1 MHDDRSKGK
10 LGGGGLE
17 RKPYE
22 EERWWMNSNISP
34 ELLVLYSKSNS
45 MSRNILQYKLQNN
58 ITPY

>member
-1 MHDDRSKGK
+1 MHDDRSKEK
-10 LGGGGLE
+10 LGGGGE
-17 RKPYE
+17 KRKPYD